1 MQIKLN
7 QFGDKE
13 MITDALTS
21 QKMITSTYNTFANEC
36 ATPALRS
43 EFMNI
48 LSDEHQIQHEIFTEM
63 QKRGWYQ
70 VEAAEKTKID
80 QAKQK
85 FAKGSSS
92 Q

>member
-1 MQIKLN
+1 MQIKQN

-21 QKMITSTYNTFANEC
+21 QKSITGSYNTFANEC

-70 VEAAEKTKID
+70 VEAAEKNKVD

-85 FAKGSSS
+85 YAAGSNG
-92 Q
+92 